1 MMLTH
6 YRNLVVGLST
16 TLALLLSGCADGNKP
31 VPDEDNEGSTKDD
44 EPEGDDSSDD
54 SSGETSDDTGSETT
68 DEMTTDPATMPAGPT
83 VWFGFDTDTEAF
95 ALQDYAQDNPMYT
108 NLFYTCSKMAGDEE
122 RLEVCDDVSLEW
134 TDTPDPAE
142 GADPGMLEVKV
153 PFTGYNQSVELQ
165 KNIDP
170 PMNLVGKVVKVKVWA
185 SADGFTPDPSAP
197 GGGYVFVKTG
207 PDYYYSH
214 GYWVNFEADTR
225 GTWIEFVLDAEF
237 PEAFDGWE
245 EAKHD
250 ATQVRSIGVQLS
262 SGGGTNAT
270 EQPTAGVFHID
281 HLTIEAVQ

>member
-1 MMLTH
+1 MMLIPQ
-6 YRNLVVGLST
+6 RSFVLSSIT
-16 TLALLLSGCADGNKP
+16 ALLLLSAGCADGNKP
-31 VPDEDNEGSTKDD
+31 VPDNDKESATKDD
-44 EPEGDDSSDD
+44 EAEGDDTNADD
-54 SSGETSDDTGSETT
+54 VTSDDTAGETT
-68 DEMTTDPATMPAGPT
+68 GDTTSDPPAMPAGPT

-95 ALQDYAQDNPMYT
+95 ALQDYEQENEMYT
-108 NLFYTCSKMAGDEE
+108 NLFYTCSKMAGDEA
-122 RLEVCDDVSLEW
+122 RLAVCDDVSLAW
-134 TDTPDPAE
+134 TDTPEPSE

-170 PMNLVGKVVKVKVWA
+170 PMNLAGKVVKVKVWA

-197 GGGYVFVKTG
+197 GGGYVFVKSG

-237 PEAFDGWE
+237 PEAYDGWDE
-245 EAKHD
+245 TKHD
-250 ATQVRSIGVQLS
+250 ATQIRSIGVQLS

-281 HLTIEAVQ
+281 HFTIEAVQ